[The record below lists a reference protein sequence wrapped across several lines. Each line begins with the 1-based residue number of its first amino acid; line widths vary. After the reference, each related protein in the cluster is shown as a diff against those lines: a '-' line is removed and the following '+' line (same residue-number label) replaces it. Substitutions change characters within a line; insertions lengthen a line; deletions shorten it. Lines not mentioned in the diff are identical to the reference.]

1 MSQFLRGVDFFFFA
15 MMSKLYWQSLK
26 YYAFSS
32 MTCLPSSN
40 YEIVYLGCE
49 AGDKKFNNK
58 QRLKAYLANVVL
70 DKHYYIRD
78 PVMST

>member
-1 MSQFLRGVDFFFFA
+1 
-15 MMSKLYWQSLK
+15 
-26 YYAFSS
+26 